1 MNPEKEIQITFKG
14 QKLIL
19 SALKAIYWVDREAL
33 ILSDLHLGKAGHF
46 RKSGVAIPG
55 TVNDG
60 NLSRL
65 DSLFTRFS
73 PKQIL
78 FLGDLFHST
87 KNSEWETFKNWR
99 TNYPKIEMHLV
110 IGNHDF
116 HPPDVYE
123 SIGLICSAEIK
134 AVPFL
139 LIHDETTIENS
150 TELYPISGHVHPS
163 VRMIGKGRQAKRV
176 PCFYFGELGALLP
189 AFGNLTGTH
198 TIKPRVKDI
207 LFGIIEDQI
216 IRIS

>member
-1 MNPEKEIQITFKG
+1 MNHEKEIEITFRE

-19 SALKAIYWVDREAL
+19 SALKAIYWIDRQIL

-55 TVNDG
+55 TVNDR
-60 NLSRL
+60 NLSRI
-65 DSLFTRFS
+65 DSLFTRYS
-73 PKQIL
+73 PKKIL

-87 KNSEWETFKNWR
+87 RNTEWETFKSWR
-99 TNYPKIEMHLV
+99 TNYPEIEMHLV
-110 IGNHDF
+110 MGNHDF
-116 HPPDVYE
+116 HSPDEYE
-123 SIGLICSAEIK
+123 SLGLICSVEIK
-134 AVPFL
+134 ADPFL
-139 LIHDETTIENS
+139 LIHDETTTGNPS
-150 TELYPISGHVHPS
+150 ELYLISGHVHPS

-176 PCFYFGELGALLP
+176 PCFYFGKLGALLP

-207 LFGIIEDQI
+207 VFGIIEDQV